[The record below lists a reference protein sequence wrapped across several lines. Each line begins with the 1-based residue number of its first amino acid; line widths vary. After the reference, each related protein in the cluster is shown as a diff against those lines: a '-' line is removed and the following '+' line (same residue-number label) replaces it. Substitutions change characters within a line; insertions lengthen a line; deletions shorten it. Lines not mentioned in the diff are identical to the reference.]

1 VAQKRFRAHISGM
14 INNALKL
21 AAVPALVII
30 TAGAWPNPRYGA
42 AIAIGLCVMAA
53 VALHFVA
60 P

>member
-1 VAQKRFRAHISGM
+1 M
-14 INNALKL
+14 IMNALKL
-21 AAVPALVII
+21 LASAGLVFV

-42 AIAIGLCVMAA
+42 AISIGVCIVAA